1 MMYTRSGLT
10 WAEADMARSRNMSS
24 CSSAVMKRADDGGG
38 ADVRGRSCAD
48 GGTKAVAVDTNDMI
62 PIATENMVASVMLGE
77 VFMVQGSSGDGRR
90 EEGRKVEE

>member
-1 MMYTRSGLT
+1 MMYTRSGLA
-10 WAEADMARSRNMSS
+10 WVGADMARSRKMSS

-62 PIATENMVASVMLGE
+62 PIATENVVASDMLGE
-77 VFMVQGSSGDGRR
+77 VFMVQGSSGRR
-90 EEGRKVEE
+90 